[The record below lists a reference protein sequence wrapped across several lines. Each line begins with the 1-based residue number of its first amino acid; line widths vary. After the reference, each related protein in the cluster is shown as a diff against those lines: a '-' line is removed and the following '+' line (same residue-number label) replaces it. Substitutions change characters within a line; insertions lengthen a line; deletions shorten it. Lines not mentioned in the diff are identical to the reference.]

1 MSKISEGRG
10 LDRVAVAGLVT
21 CGFAEC
27 GENVVLFG
35 PIGTGK
41 TYLSRALAKAACA
54 KRIRTCYIRQP
65 DLEDLWRESRDRPS
79 GERKLLRKYGAFGPL
94 ASDEWPFEWP
104 DELFR
109 GMLLELFELRY
120 GRVSTVLCTRCRKK
134 DWHPRARRR
143 PAR

>member
-1 MSKISEGRG
+1 M
-10 LDRVAVAGLVT
+10 
-21 CGFAEC
+21 
-27 GENVVLFG
+27 LFG

-65 DLEDLWRESRDRPS
+65 DLEDLWREIRDRPG

-143 PAR
+143 RAR